1 MRESLG
7 SLVHIFRTPIASE
20 TKELLQAAW
29 QRLPG
34 TLRTP
39 HQYLGRQYAG
49 CGATTPLGQ
58 ERFHLCVVQ
67 VPIGDQ
73 PVSMCEVNALGV
85 RDRYYTAIRECVATK
100 SVATRAA

>member
-7 SLVHIFRTPIASE
+7 SLVHTFRTPIANE

-39 HQYLGRQYAG
+39 HQHVGRQYV
-49 CGATTPLGQ
+49 GAAPPPL
-58 ERFHLCVVQ
+58 
-67 VPIGDQ
+67 
-73 PVSMCEVNALGV
+73 
-85 RDRYYTAIRECVATK
+85 
-100 SVATRAA
+100 